1 MRENTRKS
9 YIFLQ
14 INIKKTNS
22 PFFKKWAKNLNRY
35 FSKED
40 VPVVNKHM
48 KRCSTSPRIIRARQ
62 INNEIPLPSK

>member
-48 KRCSTSPRIIRARQ
+48 KRCSTSP
-62 INNEIPLPSK
+62 